1 MSNPFC
7 FEGHQLPELFLLGV
21 QKCGTTS
28 LTKQLFTEWGFF
40 GDAQAKGL
48 CTAENRRYA
57 SKNGHDLLAGT
68 VAYLAVVRAYAACCG
83 GRRADELR
91 LADDDD
97 RPAKRR
103 GRKPKP
109 VRRRGFDDDDD
120 DDDDDETEEDS
131 DDEAARRKARKAK
144 ASKAKKGKG
153 RKGAES
159 LSMLRMEDDPV
170 AGIPL

>member
-1 MSNPFC
+1 MPDNPFC

-48 CTAENRRYA
+48 CTAENR
-57 SKNGHDLLAGT
+57 H
-68 VAYLAVVRAYAACCG
+68 
-83 GRRADELR
+83 
-91 LADDDD
+91 
-97 RPAKRR
+97 
-103 GRKPKP
+103 
-109 VRRRGFDDDDD
+109 
-120 DDDDDETEEDS
+120 DDDDETEEDS

>member
-1 MSNPFC
+1 MPDNPFC

-40 GDAQAKGL
+40 GDAPAKGL
-48 CTAENRRYA
+48 CTAENRRW
-57 SKNGHDLLAGT
+57 
-68 VAYLAVVRAYAACCG
+68 
-83 GRRADELR
+83 
-91 LADDDD
+91 
-97 RPAKRR
+97 
-103 GRKPKP
+103 
-109 VRRRGFDDDDD
+109 RGFDDDD

>member
-1 MSNPFC
+1 MPDNPFC

-40 GDAQAKGL
+40 GDAQAKGRGG
-48 CTAENRRYA
+48 A
-57 SKNGHDLLAGT
+57 
-68 VAYLAVVRAYAACCG
+68 
-83 GRRADELR
+83 GRRAGT
-91 LADDDD
+91 A
-97 RPAKRR
+97 R
-103 GRKPKP
+103 GRRKPKP